1 MPRVTVIPST
11 IDALTKAPLSIKKKR
26 RVCAYARVSTDKEDQ
41 ENSFEAQQRVYT
53 KMINNNPDWEFIR
66 IYADEGISGTS
77 IKKRDQFKQMIE
89 DAKAGK
95 FDLLINKS
103 ISRFGRNTVD
113 TLNTVRLLQSLGIE
127 VYFEKE
133 NISTFDSKGE
143 FILTIMASLAQEES
157 RSISNNVKMGKRWG
171 YQNGKFSIP
180 YGSFLGYK
188 KGEDGKIA
196 IDENEAATVREIYRM
211 FLVEGMTPGGIAK
224 ELKRRGIKTARQK
237 DSWSKV
243 GLMSIL
249 TNEKYKGDALLQKGY
264 VENFLEH
271 KTIKNN
277 GILPQYYVE
286 NSHPYII
293 EKEMWELVQLEI
305 ERRNK
310 IGAAYSASDIFAAK
324 LICEDCGGFYGR
336 KVWHSGSKY
345 QSFIY
350 QCNRKFD
357 KSTKKY
363 KCQTPHLYENDIKD
377 KFVKAYNIVMG
388 DKEFIIE
395 DLKDLIELLT
405 DTSEIDDNLIKWKVE
420 LDTVHELAVK
430 LIDGKA
436 KSKENDA
443 NFDKTYS
450 EYQMRHETART
461 KIESLQKEKQL
472 RIAKKTK
479 METYLKYVIDHPD
492 HLLEWNESTW
502 RLMVE
507 SAVVHKDKTITF
519 KFYNGREVRV

>member
-1 MPRVTVIPST
+1 M
-11 IDALTKAPLSIKKKR
+11 
-26 RVCAYARVSTDKEDQ
+26 
-41 ENSFEAQQRVYT
+41 
-53 KMINNNPDWEFIR
+53 
-66 IYADEGISGTS
+66 
-77 IKKRDQFKQMIE
+77 
-89 DAKAGK
+89 
-95 FDLLINKS
+95 
-103 ISRFGRNTVD
+103 
-113 TLNTVRLLQSLGIE
+113 
-127 VYFEKE
+127 
-133 NISTFDSKGE
+133 
-143 FILTIMASLAQEES
+143 
-157 RSISNNVKMGKRWG
+157 
-171 YQNGKFSIP
+171 
-180 YGSFLGYK
+180 
-188 KGEDGKIA
+188 
-196 IDENEAATVREIYRM
+196 
-211 FLVEGMTPGGIAK
+211 
-224 ELKRRGIKTARQK
+224 KT
-237 DSWSKV
+237 
-243 GLMSIL
+243 
-249 TNEKYKGDALLQKGY
+249 KGDALLQKGY

-405 DTSEIDDNLIKWKVE
+405 DTSEIDDELIKWQVE
-420 LDTVHELAVK
+420 LDTVHELAMK

-436 KSKENDA
+436 KSKENDD

-450 EYQMRHETART
+450 EYQTRHETART

>member
-113 TLNTVRLLQSLGIE
+113 TLNTVRLLQSSGIE

-157 RSISNNVKMGKRWG
+157 RSISDNVKMGKRWG

-243 GLMSIL
+243 GLMLIL

-324 LICEDCGGFYGR
+324 
-336 KVWHSGSKY
+336 
-345 QSFIY
+345 
-350 QCNRKFD
+350 
-357 KSTKKY
+357 
-363 KCQTPHLYENDIKD
+363 
-377 KFVKAYNIVMG
+377 
-388 DKEFIIE
+388 
-395 DLKDLIELLT
+395 
-405 DTSEIDDNLIKWKVE
+405 
-420 LDTVHELAVK
+420 
-430 LIDGKA
+430 
-436 KSKENDA
+436 
-443 NFDKTYS
+443 
-450 EYQMRHETART
+450 
-461 KIESLQKEKQL
+461 
-472 RIAKKTK
+472 
-479 METYLKYVIDHPD
+479 
-492 HLLEWNESTW
+492 
-502 RLMVE
+502 
-507 SAVVHKDKTITF
+507 
-519 KFYNGREVRV
+519 